1 MRKRPVYSRG
11 MRGIVCRGR
20 VGAAALALGLVGT
33 ALSGCS
39 VMTSLTSTPTIT
51 AVTPRPDSVSP
62 TVPPVDTSSAPPA
75 AAAAAPT
82 LTARQTRPA
91 VGPLQ
96 STERLVI
103 VDDLGIAFG
112 APTLFMEYDP
122 KLLLDGAAD
131 SPMLKELA
139 GRMRMNPDQLRTGV
153 LNQVDRILVGGPVAG
168 GPSSIVAA
176 RVPLATLPPIPALK
190 VQLKAVLGREID
202 TARAVRTPAGP
213 GTLVT
218 YTLVAGGRT
227 LHGSMLYVSAVEGL
241 ASITVT
247 SASPSEATAL
257 TGRVLKTVRVTD

>member
-1 MRKRPVYSRG
+1 

-33 ALSGCS
+33 ALAGCS
-39 VMTSLTSTPTIT
+39 VVTSLTSTPTIT
-51 AVTPRPDSVSP
+51 AVTPRPDSVTP
-62 TVPPVDTSSAPPA
+62 TVPPLAESSAPA
-75 AAAAAPT
+75 AAGAAAPAGAAT
-82 LTARQTRPA
+82 PTRPTRPSRPA
-91 VGPLQ
+91 FGPLQ

-103 VDDLGIAFG
+103 VDDLGMAFG

-122 KLLLDGAAD
+122 KVLLDGAAD

-139 GRMRMNPDQLRTGV
+139 GRLRMNPDQLRTGV

-168 GPSSIVAA
+168 GPSNIVVA
-176 RVPLATLPPIPALK
+176 RVPLTTLPPIPALR

-202 TARAVRTPAGP
+202 TVRAVRTPAGP

-227 LHGSMLYVSAVEGL
+227 LHGSMLYVSGVEGL

>member
-1 MRKRPVYSRG
+1 

-39 VMTSLTSTPTIT
+39 VVTSLTSTPTIT
-51 AVTPRPDSVSP
+51 AVTPRPDPVTP
-62 TVPPVDTSSAPPA
+62 TVPPGAESSAPPA
-75 AAAAAPT
+75 AGAAAPT
-82 LTARQTRPA
+82 LSAKPTLTARPSRPA

-112 APTLFMEYDP
+112 APTLFLEYDP

-176 RVPLATLPPIPALK
+176 RVPLATLPPMAALRA
-190 VQLKAVLGREID
+190 QLKAVLGRDID

-218 YTLVAGGRT
+218 YTLVAGGRA
-227 LHGSMLYVSAVEGL
+227 LHGTMLYVTAAEGL

-257 TGRVLKTVRVTD
+257 TGRVLKTVRITD

>member
-1 MRKRPVYSRG
+1 
-11 MRGIVCRGR
+11 MRGIVGRGR
-20 VGAAALALGLVGT
+20 VGAAALALGLVGA

-39 VMTSLTSTPTIT
+39 VVTSLTSTPTIT
-51 AVTPRPDSVSP
+51 AVTPRPDSVTP
-62 TVPPVDTSSAPPA
+62 TVPPVAESSGPRA

-82 LTARQTRPA
+82 LTARPSRPA

-122 KLLLDGAAD
+122 RALLDGATD
-131 SPMLKELA
+131 SPMMKELA
-139 GRMRMNPDQLRTGV
+139 GRMRMNPDQLKTGV

-176 RVPLATLPPIPALK
+176 RVPLATLPPMATLRA
-190 VQLKAVLGREID
+190 QLKGVLGRDID

-213 GTLVT
+213 GTLLT
-218 YTLVAGGRT
+218 YTLVAGGRA
-227 LHGSMLYVSAVEGL
+227 LHGTMLYVTAGEGI

-247 SASPSEATAL
+247 SASPSETTTL
-257 TGRVLKTVRVTD
+257 TGRVLKTVRITD